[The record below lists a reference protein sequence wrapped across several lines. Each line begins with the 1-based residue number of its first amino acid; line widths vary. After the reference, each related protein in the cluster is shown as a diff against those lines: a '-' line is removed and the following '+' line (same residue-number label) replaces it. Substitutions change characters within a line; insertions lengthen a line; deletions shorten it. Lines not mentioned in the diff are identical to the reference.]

1 MSKRN
6 RRNRRNRPRQSNEKN
21 THHLLYQGRHWKQG
35 YAKLLR
41 ESPYFKALIP
51 RDTLHRAIHS
61 RVETVPVP
69 DGVSAKVVYD
79 ELAKLFVEGVI
90 HDSDTIER
98 KLIIAIKLFSK
109 LSPLTAEALSGQLR
123 IFNSWRDGQ

>member
-1 MSKRN
+1 MLWQK
-6 RRNRRNRPRQSNEKN
+6 
-21 THHLLYQGRHWKQG
+21 RHWKQG

-41 ESPYFKALIP
+41 EHEFFKVMVP
-51 RDTLHRAIHS
+51 QQTLHRLIHS
-61 RVETVPVP
+61 KVEAVPMP
-69 DGVSAKVVYD
+69 DGVSAKMAYD

-109 LSPLTAEALSGQLR
+109 LSPLTAEALSEQLR
-123 IFNSWRDGQ
+123 VFYSWREKQ